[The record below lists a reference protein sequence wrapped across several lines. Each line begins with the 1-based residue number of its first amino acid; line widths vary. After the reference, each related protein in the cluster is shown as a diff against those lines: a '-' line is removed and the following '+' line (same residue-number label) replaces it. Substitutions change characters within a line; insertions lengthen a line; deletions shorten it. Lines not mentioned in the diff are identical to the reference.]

1 MPEGTAEWFRGRRGS
16 GCVVAGR
23 TRFAIPAVARAGFG
37 RLNQGQPLAR
47 DLTRGQGRR
56 FSLTNLRPADQA
68 GASVL
73 SHASGERH
81 GPLVGTIGL
90 PAQPQSAGE

>member
-1 MPEGTAEWFRGRRGS
+1 MPEGTVEWYRARRGWGCQRVERDPTRPTGRRIS
-16 GCVVAGR
+16 A
-23 TRFAIPAVARAGFG
+23 A
-37 RLNQGQPLAR
+37 
-47 DLTRGQGRR
+47 
-56 FSLTNLRPADQA
+56 SLRPADQA